1 MLCALGGNHV
11 FEEISGHHGNHLTW
25 GAGRE
30 YSRHA
35 LTTQVIAFWRAKSAG
50 SGGIG
55 KI

>member
-11 FEEISGHHGNHLTW
+11 FEEISGHHENHLTW

-35 LTTQVIAFWRAKSAG
+35 LTTQVIAFWKRWDREDLTTSD
-50 SGGIG
+50 
-55 KI
+55 